1 MRYFIHI
8 LTDSERIVDL
18 EGAEFSSLDAARLE
32 ATQSAR
38 DLMAG
43 ELLAGRTV
51 PLGWRVQI
59 ADKHE
64 TIFMTIPFATLVF
77 ADGDRYTDAPAPH
90 IAGITEPD
98 VIEPMKA
105 TILSAQKSRTEI
117 REGLDQLW
125 AQLRTLAKVNAELG
139 RERTPANL

>member
-8 LTDSERIVDL
+8 LTASERIGDP

-43 ELLAGRTV
+43 ELMAGRTV

-59 ADKHE
+59 ADEYE
-64 TIFMTIPFATLVF
+64 TIFLTIPFATLVF
-77 ADGDRYTDAPAPH
+77 ADGDAYTYAPVPH
-90 IAGITEPD
+90 VAAVTEPNA
-98 VIEPMKA
+98 IELTKA

-125 AQLRTLAKVNAELG
+125 AQLRTLAKMNAELG
-139 RERTPANL
+139 RELAPADL

>member
-8 LTDSERIVDL
+8 LTDSERIADP

-43 ELLAGRTV
+43 ELMAGRTV

-59 ADKHE
+59 ADKYE
-64 TIFMTIPFATLVF
+64 TILLTVPFATLVF
-77 ADGDRYTDAPAPH
+77 ADGDSYTHAPGPH
-90 IAGITEPD
+90 VAGVTEP
-98 VIEPMKA
+98 
-105 TILSAQKSRTEI
+105 
-117 REGLDQLW
+117 
-125 AQLRTLAKVNAELG
+125 
-139 RERTPANL
+139 ERSNWPKPLF